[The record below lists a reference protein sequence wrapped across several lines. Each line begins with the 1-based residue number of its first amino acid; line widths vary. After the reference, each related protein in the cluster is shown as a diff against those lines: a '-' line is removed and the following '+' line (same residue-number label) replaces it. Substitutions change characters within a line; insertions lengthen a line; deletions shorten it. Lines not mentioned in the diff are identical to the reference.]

1 MSLIRND
8 VAKTLALLFFI
19 VSVVLITSI
28 NLVEESFMVKYVV
41 RSMIVRYAGL
51 FVVFAFFAGKEDFFN
66 RDNRVVKCM
75 TFVGRRTLDIYML
88 HYFLIGAFPL
98 LVPLAQQ
105 NAVMELSISVA
116 LTVIMLSVTLLMS
129 EVIRSSNFLAHY
141 LFGVKRN

>member
-1 MSLIRND
+1 M
-8 VAKTLALLFFI
+8 AKTLALLFFI